1 VCARKC
7 EKHYAMRVVSFAA
20 AISLGLC
27 ASQPVQ
33 AQESQLDALRA
44 AARAAPRDPLA
55 ALALGTALRRAD
67 RLPAALAELRRGI
80 AIAGLPETLR
90 LLEWEVVRVEGDRH
104 DFLQT
109 MASCKPLK
117 ASVDAH
123 ACAAFAHLVRQRATE
138 ALEETAIALAKDPHS
153 YEAKVAEGRAY
164 ELELDMARAETSL
177 REAIADHGDRAEA
190 HEVLGRV
197 LLKEGRRDVAAGELR
212 QAIALDPAG
221 PDALYELAGVIPPG
235 DESVRLLEG
244 ATHERLTFM
253 EAWLAL
259 GSQQLAAGRL
269 GEAKKAAEAA
279 VKIDSHSAGA
289 YVLAGKVALAEGRTD
304 DAIAA
309 GQNALANMAN
319 SAAAKLLVADG
330 NARKGEIDAA
340 LEAYQ
345 AAWGLD
351 HADPTPLVHASEA
364 CHARGRDTTARAFG
378 VRATQEFP
386 RWAPG
391 WVALGDALAAQAE
404 VAAARDAYRKAL
416 TLDGPVDIEA
426 VKRKLGALH

>member
-1 VCARKC
+1 
-7 EKHYAMRVVSFAA
+7 MRVVSFAA
-20 AISLGLC
+20 AIALGLGVSPP
-27 ASQPVQ
+27 AR

-55 ALALGTALRRAD
+55 ALALGASLRRAD
-67 RLPAALAELRRGI
+67 RLPDALAELRRGI
-80 AIAGLPETLR
+80 AIAGSPDALR

-117 ASVDAH
+117 ASGDAH

-138 ALEETAIALAKDPHS
+138 ALEETALALAKDPHS
-153 YEAKVAEGRAY
+153 YEAKVEEGRAY
-164 ELELDMARAETSL
+164 ELELDTAQAEKSL

-197 LLKEGRRDVAAGELR
+197 VRKGGRLDVAIAELR
-212 QAIALDPAG
+212 QAVALDPAG
-221 PDALYELAGVIPPG
+221 PDGLYELASSIPPG
-235 DESVRLLEG
+235 DESVRLLER
-244 ATHERLTFM
+244 ATHERLTFV

-269 GEAKKAAEAA
+269 SEAKKAAEA
-279 VKIDSHSAGA
+279 ILRINSHSAGA

-309 GQNALANMAN
+309 GQAALANMAN

-364 CHARGRDTTARAFG
+364 CHARGRDTSARAFG

-404 VAAARDAYRKAL
+404 MAAARDAYRKAL
-416 TLDGPVDIEA
+416 TLDGPVDLDA
-426 VKRKLGALH
+426 VKRQLSALH